1 MIETMMDAKTHVAL
15 LGLGTMGS
23 GMAQNLLK
31 AGFPLA
37 IYNRTRS
44 KAETLGQLGTVVA
57 TTPAE
62 AAGSAAVVIAMIAD
76 DNASRDTWLGE
87 GGALAAM
94 KPGTIAVECSTV
106 SPDWIAEL
114 NEQCAHRQIE
124 LIEAPVTGSRVQAEQ
139 GQLTFLAAGNK
150 QILDAALPVLKCM
163 SKEVLYLGQVGCG
176 AQLKLINNFLCGVQA
191 ASFAEAVAWI
201 ERTGLDRTA
210 ALEFLKKGAA
220 GSGILAAM
228 ADRMTR
234 RTYEVNFLL
243 RLMEKD
249 LRYARAAASREGIT
263 LTTSQCAEKLFESAR
278 LDGYGERDM
287 SAVVEVIR
295 KSSTR

>member
-1 MIETMMDAKTHVAL
+1 
-15 LGLGTMGS
+15 MGS

-37 IYNRTRS
+37 LYNRTRS
-44 KAETLGQLGTVVA
+44 KAAALEQLGAVIA
-57 TTPAE
+57 STPSE
-62 AAGSAAVVIAMIAD
+62 AARDASVVISMVAD
-76 DNASRDTWLGE
+76 DDASRVVWLGE
-87 GGALAAM
+87 GGALDAI
-94 KPGTIAVECSTV
+94 KPGAIAVECSTV
-106 SPDWIAEL
+106 SPEWTAHL
-114 NEQCAHRQIE
+114 HEQCSRRQIQ

-139 GQLTFLAAGNK
+139 GQLTFLAAGDK
-150 QILDAALPVLKCM
+150 QTLKAVLPVLQSM
-163 SKEVLYLGQVGCG
+163 SKEVLYLGQIGCG

-210 ALEFLKKGAA
+210 ALEFLKRGAG
-220 GSGILAAM
+220 GSGIFAAM

-249 LRYARAAASREGIT
+249 LRYAQSAAAREGIT
-263 LTTSQCAEKLFESAR
+263 LTTAQSAERLFESAR
-278 LDGYGERDM
+278 FEGYGEQDM
-287 SAVVEVIR
+287 AAVVETIR
-295 KSSTR
+295 KHSIS